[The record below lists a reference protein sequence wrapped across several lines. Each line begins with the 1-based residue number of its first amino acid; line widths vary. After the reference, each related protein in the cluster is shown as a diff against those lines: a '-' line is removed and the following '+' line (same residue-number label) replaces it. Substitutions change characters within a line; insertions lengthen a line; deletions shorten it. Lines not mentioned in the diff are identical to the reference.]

1 MNYTQS
7 TAITSWAEEDRPRE
21 KLILKGK
28 SVLSNAELL
37 AILIGSGSS
46 DESAVE
52 LSKRILASAKNNLQE
67 LSKYNLEELTGF
79 KGIGKAKAI
88 SIMSALELG
97 RRYRS
102 SEAMNREKIS
112 SSKDAFEAI
121 YSYLSDSNYEEFYI
135 ILLNRANEILGIH
148 RISEGGT
155 SGTIVDPKKVFK
167 LALIKHASGI
177 ILCHNHPSGNL
188 YPSQQDKSLTSKI
201 KKSAELMELSL
212 LDHIIVGN
220 NSYYSFTDEAI
231 L

>member
-1 MNYTQS
+1 MNYVQN
-7 TAITSWAEEDRPRE
+7 TAIKSWAEEDRPRE
-21 KLILKGK
+21 KLVLKGK
-28 SVLSNAELL
+28 NVLSNAELL
-37 AILIGSGSS
+37 AILIGSGSLK
-46 DESAVE
+46 ESAVE
-52 LSKRILASAKNNLQE
+52 LSKRILASANNNLQE

-79 KGIGKAKAI
+79 KGIGKAKAV
-88 SIMSALELG
+88 SIISALELG

-102 SEAMNREKIS
+102 TEAVNRKKIT
-112 SSKDAFEAI
+112 SSKDAFETI

-135 ILLNRANEILGIH
+135 ILLNRANEIIGTH

-155 SGTIVDPKKVFK
+155 SGTVVDPKKVFK
-167 LALIKHASGI
+167 LALLKNASGI

-188 YPSQQDKSLTSKI
+188 YPSQQDKTITSKI